1 MSTNSNYRIFVEK
14 KADFQVEANSLK
26 NELSHNLNITI
37 ESLRLINVYDVF
49 NIDAELLK
57 KAEQSVF
64 SEQVTDNVMRD
75 FNINAKR
82 YFAIEY
88 LPGQFDQRADSAMQC
103 LSLLDPKTEAVVKSG
118 KLIIVDDGVSEADLN
133 RIKHYCINAVEARE
147 KDMSVFS
154 LSEKVDVADV
164 PVHEDFVNW
173 SPAKLEEFR
182 AQLGLAMSAEDL
194 LFIQKYFR
202 EDEKRNPTDTE
213 IKLLDT
219 YWSDH
224 CRHTTFET
232 ELTKITFT
240 PSNFQEQIQAAY
252 ERYLELRRAVYKD
265 RVKPQTLM
273 DMASI
278 NGKYE
283 RMSGNL
289 EDMEVSEENNAC
301 SIYVNVDIDGKIEPW
316 LLMYKNETHNHPTE
330 IEPFGGAATCVGGAI
345 RDPLSGR
352 SYVYQALRVTGA
364 GDINAPMSATLEGKL
379 PQSVISK
386 TAASGYSSYGNQ
398 IGLATT
404 HVREIYHPNYQAKRL
419 EIGAVVGAAPKDHVR
434 RESPQPGDVV
444 IMFGGRTGR
453 DGIGGATGSSKEHN
467 EKSLDTCAAEV
478 QKGNAPEERKIQH
491 LFRRPEVTR
500 LVKKSN
506 DFGAGG
512 VSVAIGELADGLKI
526 NLDSV
531 RTKYKGL
538 NGTEIAISESQE
550 RMSVV
555 VDKNDVETFFNYCRE
570 ENIEANIIA
579 YVTDDNR
586 LTMTWRGKTIVDL
599 SRDFINTNGVRQATE
614 VVINAVPDDVLANPA
629 EPESK
634 ASISDQ
640 FIHCLTNP
648 NVASQ
653 KGLIEMFDATI
664 GATTVLMPFGGKN
677 QLTEAQASVQKLP
690 VLHGHTNT
698 ASIMAFGYNPFIA
711 MKSPFHASIYAIL
724 ESMSKIVATGA
735 DYQKIRFTFQ
745 EYFEKMGHEPA
756 RWGKPCAAML
766 GSVWMLNEFRLASL
780 GGKDSMSGTF
790 KNLNVPPTFV
800 SFAITTEDANKVI
813 SPEFKKKGNHI
824 YLIKNK
830 INQSLPDVE
839 HTKKVFSFMR
849 ENILNGKIVSA
860 FTPQFGGVAE
870 ALAKMSFGNDLGF
883 NIKTDIKLFEYNY
896 GSFVVE
902 TTASLAADFAT
913 ELGLVDDE
921 FIVNGEKISKADC
934 LAAWRGVYQK
944 TYPEIAENE
953 TASTGEEFT
962 AKAQNVT
969 YAPAEKVA
977 KPKVILP
984 VFPGTNC
991 DYDTAKAFEDAG
1003 AETRIFVLRNLNET
1017 EINQSIDELAA
1028 AIRESQILALSG
1040 GFSLGDEPDGSGK
1053 FIANVLNNA
1062 KIKAAVNDL
1071 LDRKCLILGI
1081 CNGFQALV
1089 KSGLLPYGKLGEV
1102 TPKSPTL
1109 YRNNINRHI
1118 SRLVRTRI
1126 ATTKSPWLQS
1136 FQVGDVHNIAVSHG
1150 EGKFVVSK
1158 EMAKHLFENGQV
1170 AFQYCD
1176 ENGNPSMSPYDNP
1189 NGSFY
1194 AIEGIV
1200 SDNGL
1205 ILGKMGHSERKGE
1218 NLYKNIDG
1226 NKTQDIFANAVAYFR
1241 GK

>member
-1 MSTNSNYRIFVEK
+1 MRNARIFIEK
-14 KADFQVEANSLK
+14 KPGFNVEAVSLK
-26 NELSHNLNITI
+26 ETLNHNFNLNIK
-37 ESLRLINVYDVF
+37 ELRLLVVYDIF
-49 NIDAELLK
+49 NVDDTLLERAK
-57 KAEQSVF
+57 VGVL
-64 SEQVTDNVMRD
+64 SEPVVDNIYED
-75 FNINAKR
+75 FPLEGKT
-82 YFAIEY
+82 YFAVEF

-103 LSLLDPKTEAVVKSG
+103 LSLLDPKTEAVIKSAKVYVFDADFTPEQFASVK
-118 KLIIVDDGVSEADLN
+118 KF
-133 RIKHYCINAVEARE
+133 CINEVEARQ
-147 KDMSVFS
+147 KDMNV
-154 LSEKVDVADV
+154 LELAENPDVQDV
-164 PVHEDFVNW
+164 PVYEQFNQW
-173 SPAKLEEFR
+173 SKDELEAFR
-182 AQLGLAMSAEDL
+182 VKMGFAMSLEDIC
-194 LFIQKYFR
+194 FIQEYFKN
-202 EDEKRNPTDTE
+202 EEKREPSDTE
-213 IKLLDT
+213 LKLLDT

-232 ELTKITFT
+232 ELAHITFT
-240 PSNFQEQIQAAY
+240 PSNFQNQIQAAY
-252 ERYLELRRAVYKD
+252 NDYLEMRKQVYKD

-278 NGKYE
+278 NGKFE

-301 SIYVNVDIDGKIEPW
+301 SIYIDVDVDGKIEKW
-316 LLMYKNETHNHPTE
+316 LLMFKNETHNHPTE

-364 GDINAPMSATLEGKL
+364 GNINAPMSETLEGKL

-386 TAASGYSSYGNQ
+386 SAASGYSSYGNQ

-404 HVREIYHPNYQAKRL
+404 HVREIYHNDYQAKRL
-419 EIGAVVGAAPKDHVR
+419 EIGAVVGAAPVDHVR
-434 RESPQPGDVV
+434 RDTPQPGDVV

-512 VSVAIGELADGLKI
+512 VSVAIGELADGLDI
-526 NLDSV
+526 DLDTV

-538 NGTEIAISESQE
+538 NGSEVAISESQE

-555 VDKNDVETFFNYCRE
+555 VDPKDVEVFFDYCRQ

-579 YVTDDNR
+579 HVTDTNR
-586 LTMTWRGKTIVDL
+586 LRMTWRGKTIVDL
-599 SRDFINTNGVRQATE
+599 NRDFINTNGVRQKTE
-614 VVINAVPDDVLANPA
+614 VVINAVPDNVLEGQPVTGDTMQ
-629 EPESK
+629 EK
-634 ASISDQ
+634 AVSV
-640 FIHCLTNP
+640 LTNP

-677 QLTEAQASVQKLP
+677 QLTEAQVSAQKLP

-698 ASIMAFGYNPFIA
+698 TSIMAFGYNPYIA
-711 MKSPFHASIYAIL
+711 LRSPFHAAVYAIL

-735 DYQKIRFTFQ
+735 DYRKIRFTFQ
-745 EYFEKMGHEPA
+745 EYFEKMGHEPT

-766 GSVWMLNEFRLASL
+766 GSVWMLHQFRLASL

-790 KNLNVPPTFV
+790 KKMNVPPTFV
-800 SFAITTEDANKVI
+800 SFAITTENAGNII
-813 SPEFKKKGNHI
+813 SPEFKQKGNHI

-830 INQSLPDVE
+830 IVDNLPDIDY
-839 HTKKVFSFMR
+839 TKREFEYMR

-860 FTPQFGGVAE
+860 FTLQYGGIME
-870 ALAKMSFGNDLGF
+870 ALCKMSFGNDLGF
-883 NIKTDIKLFEYNY
+883 NVNTAVNLFDY
-896 GSFVVE
+896 GYASFVVE
-902 TTASLAADFAT
+902 TTEKLNSEFAV
-913 ELGLVDDE
+913 ELGVVDDQ
-921 FIVNGEKISKADC
+921 FIVNGEAMDKAAC
-934 LAAWRGVYQK
+934 LAAWRGVYGK
-944 TYPEIAENE
+944 LYPEMAANE
-953 TASTGEEFT
+953 TASTGSEF
-962 AKAQNVT
+962 AVNSKC
-969 YAPAEKVA
+969 APVMKSPVRIE

-1003 AETRIFVLRNLNET
+1003 AEPRIFVFRNLNET
-1017 EINQSIDELAA
+1017 EINGSIQELSA

-1040 GFSLGDEPDGSGK
+1040 GFSSGDEPNGSGK
-1053 FIANVLNNA
+1053 FIATVLNNA
-1062 KIKAAVNDL
+1062 EIKAAINDL
-1071 LDRKCLILGI
+1071 LARKGLVLGI

-1089 KSGLLPYGKLGEV
+1089 KSGLLPYGRLGDI
-1102 TPKSPTL
+1102 TPESPTL

-1126 ATTKSPWLQS
+1126 ATVASPWLTS
-1136 FQVGDVHNIAVSHG
+1136 FKVGDMHNIAVSHG
-1150 EGKFVVSK
+1150 EGKFVVTK
-1158 EMAKHLFENGQV
+1158 ELAKELFEHGQV

-1176 ENGNPSMSPYDNP
+1176 ENGDVSMDPADNP

-1200 SDNGL
+1200 SADGL

-1218 NLYKNIDG
+1218 NLYKNIEGD
-1226 NKTQDIFANAVAYFR
+1226 KFQDLFKNAVKYFND
-1241 GK
+1241 